1 MHKHFNRKEWS
12 FLCEAWS
19 KAKLKA
25 REEEERKARE
35 KAKIKAEKKT
45 ARKARQKRFSRRV
58 LLPVFIMLLLGTGA
72 YFAVTNWSK
81 LAPLFGG
88 KSKTAE
94 ALTVEGESFTVNG
107 VTFNMVAVKGGTF
120 EMGSDS
126 GDEDE
131 KPVHSATV
139 GDYMIGETEV
149 TQALWEAVM
158 EDNPSKYKGAERPV
172 HNVSWLD
179 CQAFIKRLNKL
190 VGKNFRLPTEAEW
203 EYAARG
209 GHKSKGIY
217 KYSGS
222 QKAKDVAWHNCRRP
236 HKVKTKLPNE
246 LGVYDMSGNI
256 AEWCEDDFD
265 GKYELSKGG
274 KALRGGW
281 YELSDYY
288 CRVSYRNAELPNNG
302 YRSDGFRL
310 VLSW

>member
-19 KAKLKA
+19 KAMLLEGVKDLRLGISLSDVFLDFPDVLDWAGIDRFTVDFSMSEVTKIEDLWRMSLYNNLRKYSDKLEDDRQEEEDRK
-25 REEEERKARE
+25 REEKKRRQEEEEQERREHERNLDEDKRIRE
-35 KAKIKAEKKT
+35 KEAKEAYNKHCIIEAKKK
-45 ARKARQKRFSRRV
+45 RENDERNIEYIIQK
-58 LLPVFIMLLLGTGA
+58 
-72 YFAVTNWSK
+72 
-81 LAPLFGG
+81 
-88 KSKTAE
+88 
-94 ALTVEGESFTVNG
+94 
-107 VTFNMVAVKGGTF
+107 
-120 EMGSDS
+120 
-126 GDEDE
+126 
-131 KPVHSATV
+131 
-139 GDYMIGETEV
+139 EV
-149 TQALWEAVM
+149 
-158 EDNPSKYKGAERPV
+158 
-172 HNVSWLD
+172 
-179 CQAFIKRLNKL
+179 
-190 VGKNFRLPTEAEW
+190 EW